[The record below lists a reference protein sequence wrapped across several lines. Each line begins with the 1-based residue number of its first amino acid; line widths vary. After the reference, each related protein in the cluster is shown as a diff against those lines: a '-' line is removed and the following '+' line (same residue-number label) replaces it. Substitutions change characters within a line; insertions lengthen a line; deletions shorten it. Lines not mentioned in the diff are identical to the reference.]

1 MLSRADK
8 NDNMGQSGLDYEPGA
23 GQDLVWCLFWIGKI
37 LGGRE
42 QSDKFFC
49 PLQLENNSVNLDVEE
64 EVRECELSSLWSGMC

>member
-1 MLSRADK
+1 MLSQTDK
-8 NDNMGQSGLDYEPGA
+8 NDNWINQGLTMNLE
-23 GQDLVWCLFWIGKI
+23 LVRTWWDVRSEQARFGIV

-64 EVRECELSSLWSGMC
+64 EVRECELSSL

>member
-1 MLSRADK
+1 MSVLNR
-8 NDNMGQSGLDYEPGA
+8 
-23 GQDLVWCLFWIGKI
+23 QDFV

-64 EVRECELSSLWSGMC
+64 EVRERELSPL